1 MTRIELLCSFVSLL
15 LYLTQI
21 GWLLYGNY
29 IYFNMPSELTD
40 MSKLPSLSETG
51 ANLETGELTGE

>member
-1 MTRIELLCSFVSLL
+1 LCSFVSLL